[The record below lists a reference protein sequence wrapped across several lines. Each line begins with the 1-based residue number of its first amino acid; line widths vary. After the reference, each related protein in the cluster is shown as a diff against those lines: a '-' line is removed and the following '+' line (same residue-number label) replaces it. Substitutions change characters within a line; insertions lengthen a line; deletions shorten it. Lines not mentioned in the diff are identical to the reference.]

1 MNSLSL
7 PAENTQQQMASW
19 IQWLVQEHS
28 ELVQA
33 MRNSSH
39 HYSPSHLSPW
49 HLEGDVWSHS
59 LLVAQAYVQ
68 RNQLDPCVGL
78 CALLHDIGKP
88 VAAKVLHHKK
98 RVVFQGHESVSAWMA
113 WRLLQNERLLLT
125 MPEKLRIFS
134 LIALHGCLYT
144 GWFAEDE
151 AVKQSQ
157 VMRAFSGFGQDFW
170 RQLCQQVEHDQQGQ
184 ITLSANRKSVV
195 ADLAQ
200 LTLAEASNIDDNHVP
215 IVFLVGLPGAGKTN
229 LRARFGG
236 YCIISRDDC
245 LHQVTG
251 DRDYRK
257 AWQMQEAQG
266 LSAQIDALLNAQFQ
280 QAIQDKQPIL
290 MDMTNLT
297 RKSRRYWLSQ
307 LPSHYSP
314 RALLLLACDQTLAK
328 RNQQRKDKS
337 LDPSVI
343 HDMMLRFEHPLFD
356 EFEQIDY
363 VVEGEVY
370 GMSGAIKTASHDL
383 CF

>member
-7 PAENTQQQMASW
+7 SPENTQQQMASW

-33 MRNSSH
+33 MRKLSH

-68 RNQLDPCVGL
+68 RNQLDSCVGL

-88 VAAKVLHHKK
+88 VAAKVLHHKQ

-113 WRLLQNERLLLT
+113 WRLLQDERLLLT
-125 MPEKLRIFS
+125 MSEKLRIFS

-144 GWFAEDE
+144 GWFSEDE
-151 AVKQSQ
+151 TVKQLQ

-200 LTLAEASNIDDNHVP
+200 LKLADAPNQDKNHVP
-215 IVFLVGLPGAGKTN
+215 IVFLVGLPGSGKTS
-229 LRARFGG
+229 LRKRFVG
-236 YCIISRDDC
+236 YCVISRDDC
-245 LHQVTG
+245 LHQVTEE
-251 DRDYRK
+251 RDYRK
-257 AWQMQEAQG
+257 AWQTQEAQG
-266 LSAQIDALLNAQFQ
+266 LSTEIDALLNGQFQ
-280 QAIQDKQPIL
+280 QALADNAPIL

-297 RKSRRYWLSQ
+297 RKSRRYWLSK
-307 LPSHYSP
+307 LPNHYSP
-314 RALLLLACDQTLAK
+314 RALLMLACDQTLAK
-328 RNQQRKDKS
+328 RNQQRQNKS
-337 LDPSVI
+337 LDQKVM

-363 VVEGEVY
+363 VVEGEVF
-370 GMSGAIKTASHDL
+370 SIRPESL
-383 CF
+383 CFS

>member
-7 PAENTQQQMASW
+7 PPENAQQKMAGW

-28 ELVQA
+28 ALVQA
-33 MRNSSH
+33 MRKSSH

-88 VAAKVLHHKK
+88 VAAKVLHHKQ

-113 WRLLQNERLLLT
+113 WRLLQDERLRLT

-157 VMRAFSGFGQDFW
+157 VMCAFSGFGQDFW

-184 ITLSANRKSVV
+184 ITLLANRKSVV

-200 LTLAEASNIDDNHVP
+200 LTLAEASKIDENQVP
-215 IVFLVGLPGAGKTN
+215 IVFLVGLPGAGKTS

-251 DRDYRK
+251 EKDYRK

-266 LSAQIDALLNAQFQ
+266 LSAQIDVLLNAQFQ
-280 QAIQDKQPIL
+280 QAIRDKQPIL
-290 MDMTNLT
+290 MDMTHLT

-314 RALLLLACDQTLAK
+314 SALLLITCDQTLAK
-328 RNQQRKDKS
+328 RNQQRQDKS
-337 LDPSVI
+337 LDQKVM

-363 VVEGEVY
+363 VVEGEFF
-370 GMSGAIKTASHDL
+370 SIRSESL
-383 CF
+383 CFS

>member
-1 MNSLSL
+1 
-7 PAENTQQQMASW
+7 
-19 IQWLVQEHS
+19 
-28 ELVQA
+28 
-33 MRNSSH
+33 MRKSSH

-88 VAAKVLHHKK
+88 VAAKVLHHKQ

-113 WRLLQNERLLLT
+113 WRLLQDERLLLT

-200 LTLAEASNIDDNHVP
+200 LTLAEASKIDDNHVP
-215 IVFLVGLPGAGKTN
+215 IVFLVGLPGAGKTS

-251 DRDYRK
+251 EKDYRK

-280 QAIQDKQPIL
+280 QAIRDKQPIL

-314 RALLLLACDQTLAK
+314 SALLLITCDQTLAK
-328 RNQQRKDKS
+328 RNQQRQDKS
-337 LDPSVI
+337 LDQKVM

-363 VVEGEVY
+363 VVEGEFF
-370 GMSGAIKTASHDL
+370 SIRSESL
-383 CF
+383 CFS